1 MNKYY
6 LVNINPINYS
16 YGIARDRIE
25 NLKGEVAYLTQFVFN
40 ADAKSGAKGEFD
52 SSTSNYSLKFNAVH
66 QIIEDYGYR
75 RPDIIASKTSF
86 INFRAS
92 KINRQEFYNDDG
104 EVISFDEF
112 IYNDYG
118 IHIGTIQLHNNITEI
133 IEFAVE
139 PFDKG
144 YFVKTKHADHYFE
157 DNRLM
162 QSFNKNNSH
171 TIAYRYHNNGVL
183 KIHQTSENGVVTFSD
198 SFDEKGNIVKK
209 EVFRYK
215 NGLLNES
222 STYLYQYN
230 ENDLLEVR
238 TEVFFIKQQTGIQR
252 FIHSYN
258 NLNQLTSITRE
269 REGSRLEIG
278 NYKYNDEGDLVYRIY
293 DKEITKID
301 YPEYDDNRNWLQKV
315 VFHKNKPFQYYERKI
330 QYFAE

>member
-6 LVNINPINYS
+6 IVNINPINYS

-66 QIIEDYGYR
+66 QIIEEYGYR

-86 INFRAS
+86 LNFREN
-92 KINRQEFYNDDG
+92 KIARREFYNEDG
-104 EVISFDEF
+104 DVLSFEEF
-112 IYNDYG
+112 RYNEHG
-118 IHIGTIQLHNNITEI
+118 IHIGTTNMRNNV
-133 IEFAVE
+133 IENIDFDVE
-139 PFDKG
+139 QFNKG
-144 YFVKTKHADHYFE
+144 FILKTKFVDNYFE
-157 DNRLM
+157 DNRLT
-162 QSFNKNNSH
+162 QSFNKNNTLSH
-171 TIAYRYHNNGVL
+171 AYSYHNNGVL
-183 KIHQTSENGVVTFSD
+183 RIDQTSENNVVTFSD
-198 SFDEKGNIVKK
+198 SFDEKGNIIKK

-215 NGLLNES
+215 KGVLNES

-230 ENDLLEVR
+230 ENNLLEVR

-258 NLNQLTSITRE
+258 NMNQLTSITRE
-269 REGSRLEIG
+269 RDGSSIELA
-278 NYKYNDEGDLVYRIY
+278 NYKYNEDGDLVYKIY

-301 YPEYDDNRNWLQKV
+301 YPEYDNNRNWLQKV

-330 QYFAE
+330 QYFVE